1 MAVINSIKGFKDI
14 LPDETGRWRHIE
26 EKAREVFCCFGVKEI
41 RTPVME
47 KTELFRRGIGATT
60 DIVEKEMYTLL
71 DRGDESLSLRPEAT
85 ASIIRAYVEHSM
97 YASDPVAKLFT
108 IGPMFRSER
117 PQKGRFRQ
125 FHQINVEFLGLDDPR
140 ADGEIILLLTHFLES
155 VGLAG
160 FHLEI
165 NSLGCPACRPAFREA
180 ILKFLKGSEGGLC
193 KDCQRRLGT
202 NSLRVLDCK
211 LEQCRGIT
219 AQVPMI
225 LDFLCPDC
233 SDHFSRVRAILDNF
247 GLAYK
252 INHRMVRGL
261 DYYTKTAFEV
271 TAEFLG
277 AQNAVAGGGRY
288 DSLVSELGGPDI
300 TGIGFA
306 IGMERLIS
314 LLPEIKKYSDISPHL
329 FIAAIGEDAVERAFA
344 LCDRLRMKGLRVEMD
359 YTGKSLKGQMKRAG
373 KLDSRYTLIVGEK
386 ELTEKKAELRDMEK
400 GTQETIGLEGCE
412 EFLINILIK
421 R

>member
-14 LPDETGRWRHIE
+14 LPGETGRWRYVE
-26 EKAREVFCCFGVKEI
+26 EKAREIFCCFGVKEI

-71 DRGDESLSLRPEAT
+71 DRGEESLSLRPEAT

-97 YASDPVAKLFT
+97 YAADPLAKLFT

-125 FHQINVEFLGLDDPR
+125 FHQINVEFLGLDDAR
-140 ADGEIILLLTHFLES
+140 ADGEIILLLTHFLAS

-165 NSLGCPACRPAFREA
+165 NSLGCPACRPSFREA
-180 ILKFLKGSEGGLC
+180 ILKFLKGSEEGLC

-211 LEQCRGIT
+211 LEQCREIT

-233 SDHFSRVRAILDNF
+233 RDHFFRVRATLDNF
-247 GLAYK
+247 GLAYR

-314 LLPEIKKYSDISPHL
+314 LLPEIKEYSDVSPHL
-329 FIAAIGEDAVERAFA
+329 FIAAIGEDALERAFA
-344 LCDRLRMKGLRVEMD
+344 LGNRLRVKGLPVEMD
-359 YTGKSLKGQMKRAG
+359 YRGKSLKSQMKRAG
-373 KLDSRYTLIVGEK
+373 KLGSRYTLILGER
-386 ELTEKKAELRDMEK
+386 ELAEGKAELRDMEK

-412 EFLINILIK
+412 ESLINTLIK

>member
-14 LPDETGRWRHIE
+14 LPGETGRWRYVE
-26 EKAREVFCCFGVKEI
+26 EKAREIFCCFGVKEI

-97 YASDPVAKLFT
+97 YAADPVAKLFT

-140 ADGEIILLLTHFLES
+140 ADGEIILLLTHFLAS

-160 FHLEI
+160 FCLEI
-165 NSLGCPACRPAFREA
+165 NSLGCSLCRPSFREA
-180 ILKFLKGSEGGLC
+180 ILKFLKGSEEGLC

-211 LEQCRGIT
+211 LEQCREIT

-225 LDFLCPDC
+225 LDFLCPAC
-233 SDHFSRVRAILDNF
+233 RDHFSRVRATLDNF
-247 GLAYK
+247 GLAYR

-300 TGIGFA
+300 T
-306 IGMERLIS
+306 ERMPWKGPS
-314 LLPEIKKYSDISPHL
+314 LL
-329 FIAAIGEDAVERAFA
+329 ATVCA
-344 LCDRLRMKGLRVEMD
+344 
-359 YTGKSLKGQMKRAG
+359 
-373 KLDSRYTLIVGEK
+373 
-386 ELTEKKAELRDMEK
+386 
-400 GTQETIGLEGCE
+400 
-412 EFLINILIK
+412 
-421 R
+421 